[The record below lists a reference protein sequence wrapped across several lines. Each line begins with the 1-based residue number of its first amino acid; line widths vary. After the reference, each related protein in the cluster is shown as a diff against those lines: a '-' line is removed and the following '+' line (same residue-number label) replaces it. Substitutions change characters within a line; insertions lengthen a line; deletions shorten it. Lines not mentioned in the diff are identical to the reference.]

1 MQLSLDPLA
10 DALKRHF
17 GHDAFRPGQ
26 RQVIEAVPACADP
39 APVAAGAWYP
49 SLALPVAPFGTTR
62 GFTTEPTSNGTI
74 HPRVNKRPTRLLG
87 TTPT

>member
-1 MQLSLDPLA
+1 MNPSSTHLTATGRWSA
-10 DALKRHF
+10 GARSVA
-17 GHDAFRPGQ
+17 GRGW
-26 RQVIEAVPACADP
+26 QVIEAVPACADP

-74 HPRVNKRPTRLLG
+74 HPMVNKRPTRLLG